1 MAETAKAMKG
11 VEAIMRGESVNA
23 VSTGAVKQVAEAAP
37 YEMRGDASKMVEAE
51 TLPGKNAPKE
61 EAVAFDGEFIKE
73 EKPAEE
79 ARKEEPVYTDK
90 DIIRHEKEGNKM
102 KEFFEKEM
110 AKAKASLARFS
121 APMKMSTKSP
131 KSAKKQGGDK
141 SASEDESYG

>member
-23 VSTGAVKQVAEAAP
+23 VSTGAVKQVAAAAP
-37 YEMRGDASKMVEAE
+37 YELRGDASRMVEAE
-51 TLPGKNAPKE
+51 TLPGKNAPRE
-61 EAVAFDGEFIKE
+61 EVSAFDESKFVE
-73 EKPAEE
+73 EVPAEE
-79 ARKEEPVYTDK
+79 GRKEEPVYTDK
-90 DIIRHEKEGNKM
+90 DIIRHEKEGEKLRA
-102 KEFFEKEM
+102 FFEKEM

-141 SASEDESYG
+141 SASEDEK